1 MTVVHRFSGK
11 DFLLGLVM
19 LALAVPL
26 SSDTAA
32 EKGERKLKDCG
43 PGAVRGKAIGKRDRC
58 TPRGSSAGIAR
69 GDFNNDGFA
78 DLAVGVPGEDIGTV
92 ADAGAVNVIYGS
104 EDGLTSDP
112 GAFPQPQFWHQDRFA
127 GVLDTS
133 DPGDQFG
140 AALASGDFNADGFS
154 DLAVGVPG
162 ETVPA
167 GNQTAF
173 DAGAV
178 QIFYGSVGGLLVAGN
193 QLFDFASIGLPRER
207 SAEFGASLAWGDFDG
222 DGFGDLIV
230 AAPRSD
236 LGSLGLDVFQA
247 GMVVALFGS
256 PTGLTTVGH
265 QIAHQTAG
273 ANTAHNF
280 GDTAESFD
288 LFGQVMTAADFDR
301 DGFTDL
307 ALGVFAEDLPPAN
320 GFSHGMAQI
329 IAGSPEGLD
338 NTAVTFIHQNIS
350 GAADTAQSVDMFGAS
365 LAAGDFNGDTFSDL
379 AVGVPGENAGSLV
392 DAGVVQIFFGSE
404 GGITT
409 AGDQILRQGSEGVQ
423 DTPEAFDTFGSSLA
437 AGFFNDD
444 GFADLAIGSPQEEVG
459 ANDAFAGAVHVIY
472 GSTTGLSATAGP
484 GNQMFHQAT
493 VGIPDTPEDFDG
505 FGSTLS
511 AWNFGRNERVSL
523 PPPFPPAAFRIVRT
537 ADLVIGVPSESISV
551 GGVTRNNAGMVHVLY
566 GSSTGITVAND
577 QFWHQSS
584 PNMGDVIESGD
595 NFGRALY

>member
-32 EKGERKLKDCG
+32 EKGGRELKDCRSR
-43 PGAVRGKAIGKRDRC
+43 AVRGKAIGKRDRC

-78 DLAVGVPGEDIGTV
+78 DLAVGVPGEDIGTIE
-92 ADAGAVNVIYGS
+92 DAGAVNVIYGS

-127 GVLDTS
+127 GVLDTA

-178 QIFYGSVGGLLVAGN
+178 QIFYGSVGGLVVAGN

-207 SAEFGASLAWGDFDG
+207 SAEFGTSLAWGDFDG

-236 LGSLGLDVFQA
+236 LGSVGLDVFQA
-247 GMVVALFGS
+247 GMIVALFGS
-256 PTGLTTVGH
+256 PAGLTTVGH

-273 ANTAHNF
+273 AIAAHDF

-288 LFGQVMTAADFDR
+288 LFGRVMTAADFDR

-307 ALGVFAEDLPPAN
+307 ALGVFAEDLSAN
-320 GFSHGMAQI
+320 GFSHGMVQI
-329 IAGSPEGLD
+329 IAGSPQGLD
-338 NTAVTFIHQNIS
+338 NTAVTFIHQNTT
-350 GAADTAQSVDMFGAS
+350 GVADTAESIDMFGAS
-365 LAAGDFNGDTFSDL
+365 LATGNFDGDLFPDL
-379 AVGVPGENAGSLV
+379 AVGVPGENVGSV
-392 DAGVVQIFFGSE
+392 ADAGVVHIFFGSE

-409 AGDQILRQGSEGVQ
+409 AGDQIVQQGSLGVQ
-423 DTPEAFDTFGSSLA
+423 DAAEEFDTFGSSLA

-444 GFADLAIGSPQEEVG
+444 SFADLAIGSPQEEVG
-459 ANDAFAGAVHVIY
+459 ANNAFAGAVHVIY

-484 GNQMFHQAT
+484 GNQMFHQGT
-493 VGIPDTPEDFDG
+493 GGIPDNPEDFDG
-505 FGSTLS
+505 FGATLS
-511 AWNFGRNERVSL
+511 AWNFGRNVRVPL
-523 PPPFPPAAFRIVRT
+523 PPPFPPGAFRTIRT
-537 ADLVIGVPSESISV
+537 ADLVIGVPSESLSP
-551 GGVTRNNAGMVHVLY
+551 GGVTRTNVGIVHVLY
-566 GSSTGITVAND
+566 GSSTGITVANN
-577 QFWHQSS
+577 QVWHQSS
-584 PNMGDVIESGD
+584 PNVGDVIESGD
-595 NFGRALY
+595 NFGRAVY